1 MSFINA
7 NTAYPTDPS
16 QIGFKHQTR
25 PFSTVSYSSS
35 SINYVYDTYVIPTG
49 MWLITASV
57 LLEGTNNRL
66 VTTNVRIAFPNNT
79 SGKNVIVNS
88 LSSGYDA
95 LTSYVGEPY
104 YSDGTSDNNS
114 YTLQGG
120 SNSTMTYVKIA

>member
-1 MSFINA
+1 
-7 NTAYPTDPS
+7 
-16 QIGFKHQTR
+16 
-25 PFSTVSYSSS
+25 
-35 SINYVYDTYVIPTG
+35 

-104 YSDGTSDNNS
+104 YSDGTSNCGIYFYVTTSDNNS